1 MQLEDKK
8 KIYFLAIC
16 GTAMASL
23 AAMFKKKGYEVY
35 GVDEGVYPPMSTF
48 LEEQNIPV
56 FEGFDIAH
64 LDPKPDLVVIGNVI
78 SRGNV
83 ELEEILNQHIPYISL
98 PNALGEFFIRGKRSI
113 VVTGTHG
120 KTTTTSILSWIFDYA
135 GRKPGFMIGGIPN
148 NFGRGFQVGEGD
160 DFIIE
165 GDEYDSAFFDKA
177 AKFLR
182 YMPDIGVINGIEF
195 DHADIYNSI
204 DEIELA
210 FRRFVNLIPQNGLLL
225 VGRENDLAMEIS
237 QVAFCPI
244 QTFGINEQADWTAK
258 NIRVNVDGT
267 HFNLFNKN
275 NKLGQVNLPLYGN
288 HNIRNCLASIAVA
301 TFSEIPFEK
310 IAEAITK
317 FKGVKRRLDLKG
329 EVNGVEVYDD
339 FGHHPTAIKETLE
352 AFRIKSPERKI
363 WALFEPRTAT
373 TRRDI
378 FQVELVGAFENAD
391 GVLIAPVNRPDKA
404 PEGHVFSPE
413 KLAETLTKQGKT
425 ADNFENINQI
435 VNFLVANVNRN
446 DLIVTFSNG
455 HFGGIHSKILDR
467 LMNS

>member
-1 MQLEDKK
+1 
-8 KIYFLAIC
+8 
-16 GTAMASL
+16 MASL
-23 AAMFKKKGYEVY
+23 AAMFKKRGYEVY

-48 LEEQNIPV
+48 LEEQEIPV
-56 FEGFDIAH
+56 FEGFDVVH
-64 LDPKPDLVVIGNVI
+64 LNPKPDLVVIGNVI

-98 PNALGEFFIRGKRSI
+98 PNALGEFFIRGNRSI

-120 KTTTTSILSWIFDYA
+120 KTTTTSLLSWIFDYA
-135 GRKPGFMIGGIPN
+135 GKDPGFMIGGIPN
-148 NFGRGFQVGEGD
+148 NFGRGFQVGEGE

-182 YMPDIGVINGIEF
+182 YMPDVGIINSIEF

-225 VGRENDLAMEIS
+225 VGQENDLAMKIS
-237 QVAFCPI
+237 KAAFCPV
-244 QTFGINEQADWTAK
+244 QTFGINENADWTAK
-258 NIRVNVDGT
+258 NITVDANGT
-267 HFNLFNKN
+267 HFDLFNN
-275 NKLGQVNLPLYGN
+275 NIKLGQVDLPLYGK

-301 TFSEIPFEK
+301 SFAEIPFER

-329 EVNGVEVYDD
+329 EVNGIQVYDD

-352 AFRIKSPERKI
+352 AFRIKSPERRI

-378 FQVELVGAFENAD
+378 FQDELVGAFENAD

-413 KLAETLTKQGKT
+413 KLADALEAQNKT
-425 ADNFENINQI
+425 AKYFDNIDQI
-435 VNFLVANVNRN
+435 VNFLVANVTLN
-446 DLIVTFSNG
+446 DLIITFSNG

-467 LMNS
+467 LMNT